1 MSRAEQYRSLAE
13 SVRARASSEPSL
25 ILKGEW
31 ENLAVTYDR
40 LAEQSEDPELGS
52 HIRPALGSELAALN
66 SEPGLVRQCPLRSK
80 ADAVTRHC
88 LGFSHRT
95 FRMKIVLD
103 RHRHARA

>member
-31 ENLAVTYDR
+31 ENLAETYDR
-40 LAEQSEDPELGS
+40 LAEQSEFGS
-52 HIRPALGSELAALN
+52 HIRPALGYSSELAALN